1 MQIRDSIF
9 WITGA
14 SSGIGEALVYEAL
27 KQGAKK
33 IIISAR
39 RLKELER
46 VKENCGK
53 DSDKIEICTLD
64 LSQTEQVGELAEFW
78 AEKLGRIDI
87 LVNNGGISQRS
98 KVLET
103 SLEVDRRIMEVN
115 YFGQIALTKA
125 VMPFMIQQGGGHI
138 VAVSSVSGKFGFHLR
153 SAYAASKHALHGFF
167 ESLYL
172 EYYNHNIRT
181 TLVNPGRV
189 HTQIS
194 LNSLTGDGTKHGEM
208 DEGQAKG
215 MPADI
220 CARHMLKAIRKEK
233 AEINLVWPDIV
244 LVYLKRYIPFLFR
257 RMVLGMRGE

>member
-1 MQIRDSIF
+1 MEIKNSVM

-14 SSGIGEALVYEAL
+14 SSGIGEALVYESL
-27 KQGAKK
+27 KQGAQK

-46 VKENCGK
+46 VKAACGK
-53 DSDKIEICTLD
+53 DADKIEISTLD
-64 LSQTEQVGELAEFW
+64 LSQTEKVQELADFW
-78 AEKLGRIDI
+78 VEKLGRIDI

-98 KVLET
+98 KAADT

-125 VMPFMIQQGGGHI
+125 VLPHMIRQAGGHI

-167 ESLYL
+167 ESVYL
-172 EYYNHNIRT
+172 EYYKEKVRT

-194 LNSLTGDGTKHGEM
+194 VNSLTGDGSKHGEM
-208 DEGQAKG
+208 DPGQAKG
-215 MPADI
+215 MPADV
-220 CARHMLKAIRKEK
+220 CARHILKAVRKEK
-233 AEINLVWPDIV
+233 PEINLVWPDV
-244 LVYLKRYIPFLFR
+244 FLVYLKRYVPFLFR
-257 RMVLGMRGE
+257 KMALKVSPK

>member
-1 MQIRDSIF
+1 MDIKGKVL

-14 SSGIGEALVYEAL
+14 SSGIGEALVYEAI
-27 KQGAKK
+27 KQGANK

-46 VKENCGK
+46 VKANCGAN
-53 DSDKIEICTLD
+53 SDKVEISTLD
-64 LSQTEQVGELAEFW
+64 LSKTEEVDELAKFW
-78 AEKLGRIDI
+78 VEKLGRVDI

-98 KVLET
+98 KALET

-125 VMPFMIQQGGGHI
+125 VMPYMVKQGAGHI
-138 VAVSSVSGKFGFHLR
+138 VAISSVSGKFGFHLR

-167 ESLYL
+167 ESVYL
-172 EYYNHNIRT
+172 EYYKENIRT

-194 LNSLTGDGTKHGEM
+194 VNSLTGDGTTHGEM
-208 DEGQAKG
+208 DPGQAKG
-215 MPADI
+215 MPADV
-220 CARHMLKAIRKEK
+220 CARHILKAVRKEK
-233 AEINLVWPDIV
+233 AEINLVWPDIM
-244 LVYLKRYIPFLFR
+244 LVYFKRYLPFLFR
-257 RMVLGMRGE
+257 RIALRVKPT